1 MKSRLLFISHQT
13 EDYSYLDSI
22 RIALQGGCKLI
33 QLRMKEASD
42 EEVTKVGQKAKV
54 LCSSYNATLTVDDRV
69 EVAKSLKLAGVHL
82 GLQDMRID
90 AARAVLG
97 SDALIGGTANELAD
111 MLEHQKRGANYIGL
125 GPYRFT
131 KTKQNLSPTLGLQG
145 YTQLVKEAYKQGMYL
160 PIYAIGG
167 ITLEDIPLLMK
178 TGIWGISL
186 SSTILNATDPV
197 KQTERIIETINNSI
211 DE

>member
-42 EEVTKVGQKAKV
+42 EEVTKVAQKAKV